1 LKNFHPYYCT
11 DKNSLYLCT
20 RFEREADSW
29 KGVQKGL
36 SESLKKDRKKFGD
49 KESVIVSLR
58 PAGGE

>member
-1 LKNFHPYYCT
+1 
-11 DKNSLYLCT
+11 LYLCT
-20 RFEREADSW
+20 RFEREADNW